1 MDNFG
6 EKIKQLREEREM
18 TQQSLADKLYV
29 TRQAVSRWEH
39 GARYP
44 DLLTAKKI
52 AQVLDVS
59 IDELLSGEELQE
71 NLGDRSISEKPVEHG
86 IQIVLY
92 AIVTASYL
100 TVCCFLEKDILTD
113 MVKRIAAGRF
123 GYGDYVTLGAVVS
136 NFLIFAAGFVGL
148 VLSARRK
155 LGAKIT
161 GCIMAVPYIATAFAN
176 IMIFAWSCE
185 MVAEGFSVESGVIG
199 SVSAA
204 VIGLLYA
211 IYVWLFFYME
221 RRKLLYGGIVII
233 CIYQFV
239 QIAERI
245 ASDAMPAAL
254 IGTSYRDDIIIVIAY
269 YLGRLSLIFLLGYQ
283 AYVWN
288 KKKGI
293 AYKK

>member
-1 MDNFG
+1 MVNFG
-6 EKIKQLREEREM
+6 EKIKQLREEKGM

-71 NLGDRSISEKPVEHG
+71 NLGNQSIPEKPVEHG

-92 AIVTASYL
+92 AIATVSYL
-100 TVCCFLEKDILTD
+100 TVCIFEKDILTD

-148 VLSARRK
+148 IMSVRRR

-161 GCIMAVPYIATAFAN
+161 GCIMAVPYIAAAFAN
-176 IMIFAWSCE
+176 IMIFAWSYE
-185 MVAEGFSVESGVIG
+185 MVSEGFSAESGVIG
-199 SVSAA
+199 SISAA

-211 IYVWLFFYME
+211 IYIWLFFYME

-233 CIYQFV
+233 CVYQVV
-239 QIAERI
+239 QLAERI

-254 IGTSYRDDIIIVIAY
+254 IGTPYRDNIIIVIAY

-288 KKKGI
+288 RQKKV